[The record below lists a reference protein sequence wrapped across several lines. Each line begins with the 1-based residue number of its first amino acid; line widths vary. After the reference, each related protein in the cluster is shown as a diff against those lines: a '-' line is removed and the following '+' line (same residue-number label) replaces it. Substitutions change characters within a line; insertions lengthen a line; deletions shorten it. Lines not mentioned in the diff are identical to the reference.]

1 MQPRPQVQ
9 GQASEAISSQPYGFP
24 DTPWKNIYLRGCVIH
39 AKDRLKLQERV
50 PRNLL
55 ERHLVFMVLLLW
67 ARNLRNGLHIG
78 FQQFFTYI
86 YINCGTDQSVNSDV
100 CKPNIYPPRGPGS
113 RLSEPDHQRHMGF
126 LTQHVEQILTKG
138 LCGILHG
145 NSSSC
150 RHEFHTISLR
160 GIYTHT
166 AAISLARNM
175 RSGSEIEL
183 QHFIKDWP
191 TFTLI
196 AELTRLW
203 CEIRRLQTKKLL
215 TERPGFKAK

>member
-1 MQPRPQVQ
+1 M
-9 GQASEAISSQPYGFP
+9 
-24 DTPWKNIYLRGCVIH
+24 
-39 AKDRLKLQERV
+39 
-50 PRNLL
+50 
-55 ERHLVFMVLLLW
+55 
-67 ARNLRNGLHIG
+67 
-78 FQQFFTYI
+78 
-86 YINCGTDQSVNSDV
+86 NSDV
-100 CKPNIYPPRGPGS
+100 CKPNIYQPRGPGS
-113 RLSEPDHQRHMGF
+113 RLSEPDAQRHMGF
-126 LTQHVEQILTKG
+126 LTKRVEQILTKG

-215 TERPGFKAK
+215 TERPGFKAKWGHILKGIWVTRVQTYLVEQMLFKRFCGILSLRPK